1 LKAKIQVNTDNK
13 TSTNPCGKL
22 SNAIGQLIG
31 DKYMVFENI
40 ILVLA
45 GILTALV
52 TGLYFGYSVSVNGG
66 LHRLNDSEYVKAM
79 QSINVAIQ
87 NPIFFVSFIGPL
99 LLLPLAT
106 FLKGDTNSMQ
116 FTLLLA
122 SSVLYIAGS
131 FGLTMVGN
139 VPLNQRLARFDV
151 TNASGNEIAQA
162 RAGFEKPWNR
172 FHTIR
177 TLASIAATVLLF
189 IACLLDNKNNNVMD

>member
-1 LKAKIQVNTDNK
+1 
-13 TSTNPCGKL
+13 
-22 SNAIGQLIG
+22 
-31 DKYMVFENI
+31 MVLENI
-40 ILVLA
+40 TLVLA

-106 FLKGDTNSMQ
+106 FLQGHTNSMQ
-116 FTLLLA
+116 FALLLA

-131 FGLTMVGN
+131 FGVTMIGN
-139 VPLNQRLARFDV
+139 VPLNQRIAKFDV
-151 TNASGNEIAQA
+151 TNAAGNEIAQA
-162 RAGFEKPWNR
+162 RSGFEKSWNR
-172 FHTIR
+172 LHTIR
-177 TLASIAATVLLF
+177 TLSSIAATVIIF
-189 IACLLDNKNNNVMD
+189 VACSI

>member
-1 LKAKIQVNTDNK
+1 MI
-13 TSTNPCGKL
+13 
-22 SNAIGQLIG
+22 
-31 DKYMVFENI
+31 FESI

-79 QSINVAIQ
+79 QSINVVIQ

-106 FLKGDTNSMQ
+106 FLQRDANSIK
-116 FTLLLA
+116 FPLLLA

-131 FGLTMVGN
+131 FGLTMVAN
-139 VPLNQRLARFDV
+139 VPINQRLAKLDV

-172 FHTIR
+172 LHTIR
-177 TLASIAATVLLF
+177 TLASIAATVPIF
-189 IACLLDNKNNNVMD
+189 VACSLDVKNNNVMD